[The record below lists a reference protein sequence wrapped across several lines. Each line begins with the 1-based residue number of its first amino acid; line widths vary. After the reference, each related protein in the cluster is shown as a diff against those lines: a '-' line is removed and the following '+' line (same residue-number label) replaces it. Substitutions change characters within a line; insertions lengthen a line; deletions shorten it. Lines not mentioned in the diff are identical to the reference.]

1 MPSRA
6 RSSETATII
15 LDLTWERHNW
25 DSLMRKMYQ
34 VDLPPDPKEVAPIE
48 ARRNQEKEQQSR
60 FFNVRTRVMGVDAKA
75 LNNQVEERKLQE
87 ATERSKEAAYGTNQ
101 VQYDLVAQMLE
112 KEQAERTRRL
122 AKKVQNFRQQ
132 RQQLKNRHEFDL
144 WDSNQRWR
152 EFPAYLGDNAPYYGQ
167 ASLQY
172 FSREDLERATYLRM
186 QQEQFQYNL
195 ERQLQE
201 QQQARVN
208 ENCTDMLDDQ
218 LRLAADMWAAQLAK
232 LEESCRIAMMAAMAN
247 ANKAQAAK
255 LAEQQCLEHKRQL
268 EANFM
273 EVQNQITSDLLAE
286 NPQVAQNPVAPHRV
300 LPYCWKGMTP
310 EQRAT
315 IRKVQETR
323 YREKE
328 AKRQAEQALDA
339 KWESQ
344 AINLAQATMELEEQE
359 KELSAEFRR
368 GLGSFNQELAKEQ
381 NAHPISSAI

>member
-6 RSSETATII
+6 RSSETATIV
-15 LDLTWERHNW
+15 LDLTWELHNW
-25 DSLMRKMYQ
+25 DSLMKKMYQ
-34 VDLPPDPKEVAPIE
+34 VDLPPDPKEVAPTE
-48 ARRNQEKEQQSR
+48 ARNQEKERQSR
-60 FFNVRTRVMGVDAKA
+60 FFNVRTRVMGVDLEA

-87 ATERSKEAAYGTNQ
+87 ATERSKKAAYGTNQ

-112 KEQAERTRRL
+112 KEEAERTRRL
-122 AKKVQNFRQQ
+122 AKKVQNFREQ
-132 RQQLKNRHEFDL
+132 RQQLRNRREFDF
-144 WDSNQRWR
+144 WDSNQLWR

-167 ASLQY
+167 ASLQC
-172 FSREDLERATYLRM
+172 FSGEDLERAACLRM
-186 QQEQFQYNL
+186 QQEQFQYSL

-201 QQQARVN
+201 QQQARVD

-218 LRLAADMWAAQLAK
+218 LRLAVDMRAAQLAK
-232 LEESCRIAMMAAMAN
+232 LEESCRIAMMAATAN

-255 LAEQQCLEHKRQL
+255 LAERQRREHQRQQEVNL
-268 EANFM
+268 M

-315 IRKVQETR
+315 IKKVQETQHH
-323 YREKE
+323 EKE
-328 AKRQAEQALDA
+328 AQRQAEQALDA

-344 AINLAQATMELEEQE
+344 AINLAQAAMELEEQE
-359 KELSAEFRR
+359 KELCAEFRR
-368 GLGSFNQELAKEQ
+368 GLGSFNQQLAKEQ
-381 NAHPISSAI
+381 KAHPISSAI